1 MEVRPIWVNKIKFA
15 HSIVVQHVLPE
26 NLGMVMAEMD
36 HIQIMSVMMPAPKFG
51 CGIPG
56 SLNFA

>member
-1 MEVRPIWVNKIKFA
+1 MEVRPISVIKIKFA
-15 HSIVVQHVLPE
+15 HSIGAQHVLPE

-56 SLNFA
+56 

>member
-1 MEVRPIWVNKIKFA
+1 MEVKPIWVSKIQFA
-15 HSIVVQHVLPE
+15 HSIGVQQILPE

-56 SLNFA
+56 SLYFA